1 MPETR
6 VERGLFVLGVLAIAA
21 LGFLVAHLW
30 HHTHGVAAAPGTTSL
45 STLPATSSG
54 TGSAATKTGV
64 TTTTRSTRSPTSTEA
79 TTAAT
84 GPTTA
89 APATGAV
96 LLRLTAKVETWIE
109 VRSGSATGAVLY
121 TGMLP
126 AGSSKAFR
134 SRSVWARFGSGGN
147 LSARLDGKAIHLPSG
162 TYDALFDGHGF
173 RRLGA

>member
-6 VERGLFVLGVLAIAA
+6 VERGVFVLGVLAIAA

-54 TGSAATKTGV
+54 TGTAATKTGV
-64 TTTTRSTRSPTSTEA
+64 TTTTGSPTSSGA

-96 LLRLTAKVETWIE
+96 SLMLTAKVETWIE
-109 VRSGSATGAVLY
+109 VRSGSSSGAVLY

-147 LSARLDGKAIHLPSG
+147 LSARFDGKAIHLPSG
-162 TYDALFDGHGF
+162 TYDAIFDDHGF
-173 RRLGA
+173 RQLVG